1 MSKKTALII
10 EASAELFFAAYFM
23 LAFFATCAQH
33 FLFSPEK
40 GPFPV
45 LLAVWPILTIGCFV
59 LYARTRHKMKQL
71 ELEASNSPQQRENAR
86 GSSEQAVRIPEVKP

>member
-40 GPFPV
+40 GSFPV
-45 LLAVWPILTIGCFV
+45 LIAVWPVLTIGCFV
-59 LYARTRHKMKQL
+59 LYVRTRTKMKQL
-71 ELEASNSPQQRENAR
+71 ELETSNSPRQRKDAR